1 MNQKMQQLAKI
12 LEQNV
17 QDTDLT
23 GSRDAPNV
31 STLPSDVAL
40 FAVKEAIPLLQEL
53 QEKHQGVLVLTA

>member
-1 MNQKMQQLAKI
+1 MQQLAKI

-23 GSRDAPNV
+23 GSRDAPDV

-40 FAVKEAIPLLQEL
+40 LAVKEAVPLLQEL
-53 QEKHQGVLVLTA
+53 QEKYQGKLVLTA